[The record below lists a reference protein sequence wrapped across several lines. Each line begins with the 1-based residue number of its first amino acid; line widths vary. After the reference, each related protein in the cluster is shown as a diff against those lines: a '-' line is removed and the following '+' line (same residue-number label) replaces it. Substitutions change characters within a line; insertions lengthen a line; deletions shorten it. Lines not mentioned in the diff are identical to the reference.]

1 MKSLIASLPFPLTN
15 KQRIV
20 LFQILK
26 DMERPHAM
34 ARMLQGDVGTG
45 KTVVALL
52 ASVHAILVDRKNRSE
67 LPLDKGGRGDLVP
80 FREYNPDNREKARNL
95 RNNMTEAEKK
105 LWLFLRSRE
114 EVWNR
119 QKPIE
124 HFIVDFYCSKYEL
137 VIEVDGA
144 THSTEEEKKYDI
156 YRTEILEK
164 L

>member
-1 MKSLIASLPFPLTN
+1 M
-15 KQRIV
+15 
-20 LFQILK
+20 
-26 DMERPHAM
+26 
-34 ARMLQGDVGTG
+34 
-45 KTVVALL
+45 L
-52 ASVHAILVDRKNRSE
+52 ASVHAILVARKKVSE

-80 FREYNPDNREKARNL
+80 FREYNPDNRERARSL

-105 LWLFLRSRE
+105 IWLFLRSQK

-124 HFIVDFYCSKYEL
+124 HFIVDFYCSKYNL
-137 VIEVDGA
+137 VIEIDGA
-144 THSTEEEKKYDI
+144 THSTDEEKLYDT